1 MAYAIGSAGKT
12 GPSAVASG
20 IGAVGQA
27 AGGAAMSPL
36 RKSAEGLQQSFKDGA
51 RSAIPAT
58 GGKIIPAP
66 GATPPAD
73 PAPSS
78 GPPAWATA
86 MKNRQ
91 VILHSAQI
99 AAHTLK
105 LGDGGGAGTTIDTS
119 PKE

>member
-1 MAYAIGSAGKT
+1 MGSFGKS
-12 GPSAVASG
+12 GPGAVASG
-20 IGAVGQA
+20 LGAVGQA

-51 RSAIPAT
+51 RGAIPAM
-58 GGKIIPAP
+58 GSKIIPAP
-66 GATPPAD
+66 GATPPSD
-73 PAPSS
+73 PEPAS
-78 GPPAWATA
+78 GPPTWATA

-91 VILHSAQI
+91 AMLHSAQI

-105 LGDGGGAGTTIDTS
+105 SGDGGGAGTTIDTQ